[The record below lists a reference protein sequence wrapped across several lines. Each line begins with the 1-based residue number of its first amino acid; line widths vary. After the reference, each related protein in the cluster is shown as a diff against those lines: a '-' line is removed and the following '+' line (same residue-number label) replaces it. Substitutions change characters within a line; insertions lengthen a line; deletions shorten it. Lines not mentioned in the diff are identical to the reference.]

1 MNAIDRYALKQ
12 HLTSQ
17 LVKQAGTVGRYMG
30 AHSRVE
36 EERSKLKA
44 SRLKR
49 KGLGH
54 AMLGD
59 VRDAGASIRDTFKG
73 DLPAH
78 TMSTKA
84 TGKAADWYRKRRKKE
99 EGEDGKKGKKGRA
112 GYVGK
117 LLGEH
122 RELRA
127 DRFGITGD
135 RLRRKGVGH
144 AAWGSLRDAGATIKG
159 EFRGDLGGHPL
170 SIKATKRRRT
180 FLAARRAA
188 EAKSKG
194 EK

>member
-12 HLTSQ
+12 HLTTE
-17 LVKQAGTVGRYMG
+17 LVKQAGTVGRYLG

-49 KGLGH
+49 KGVAH
-54 AMLGD
+54 AAWGD

-78 TMSTKA
+78 TMSTRA

-99 EGEDGKKGKKGRA
+99 EGKDGKKGKA

-122 RELRA
+122 QAHRA
-127 DRFGITGD
+127 ERYGITGD
-135 RLRRKGVGH
+135 RMKRKGVGH
-144 AAWGSLRDAGATIKG
+144 AAWGNLRDAGATIKG

-170 SIKATKRRRT
+170 SVKATKRRRT

-188 EAKSKG
+188 EAKAKG
-194 EK
+194 KK